1 MLKHLLCCLLL
12 ALAGAS
18 NAQSYFTDI
27 SENAIPAARK
37 SVRHIAPKQYRTVRL
52 NLEQLQ
58 PLLAAAPDRFKSAG
72 GADQE
77 AIVLSLPMP
86 DGTWERFRVAE
97 ASVMAPALQAKYPE
111 IRCYTGTGMDD
122 PTASLKCD
130 LTPQGFH
137 AMIRSARHAP
147 IFIDPYRQ
155 GDREHCIVY
164 RKQDLDAKEPFA
176 CSLDEEIAQQDK
188 AQNPAPDA
196 VGDCMFRRYRLALAC
211 TGEYANFHG
220 GTKPLVLAAMNTTM
234 NRVNGIYERDLSVT
248 MQIIANNDTLI
259 FLDPVTDG
267 YSNGNGSSMLTQNQT
282 KCSNLIGS
290 ANYDIGHVFSTGGGG
305 IAGLGVV
312 CNNSTKARGVTGRGA
327 PIGDPFDVDYV
338 AHEMGHQFDADHT
351 QNNSCGRNP
360 ATAMEP
366 GSASTIMGYAGI
378 CSPNIQANSDA
389 YFHAINLQQIG
400 NYITTGP
407 GNVCP
412 VKTTTGNTA
421 PVVNAGADY
430 VVPKSTPFALTATGF
445 DADND
450 PITYCWEQMNNEI
463 ATMPPLATNAGG
475 PMFRSFDP
483 TTSPTRY
490 FPRLQDLVTNANTT
504 WERLPGV
511 ARPLNFRVTVRDN
524 KPTGGCTGEDNM
536 VVTVAGNAGPFVVT
550 EPSTATTWYVGEF
563 KTVTWDVAATDAAPV
578 NCSEV
583 RLLLSTDGGLTY
595 PFVLASSVPNTGSAM
610 VEVPDQVS
618 STCRVMAQAVGNVF
632 FDISDENFAIEVPL
646 VPTFFLSTSANSAE
660 QRCTGQTLLVDVDLI
675 ASGGFNGPVNL
686 SVDGAPA
693 SATVTISENPAL
705 PGAAVIIELSNLDQP
720 GVYPVTI
727 TAKSDTITRTAA
739 IELTVIENQPDV
751 ANLVSPADGTSGTPL
766 KQILSWDA
774 VPDALSYQVQ
784 MAVGAPV
791 FGPGNTVFDQTTN
804 ATSVTVSGLQAAT
817 VYYWR
822 VEATNACGTSGFSDF
837 FAFQTGQPECSFAF
851 AANDLPIAIPDTS
864 TALVTSSL
872 NISDSRVIADVNVGL
887 KINHSWVGDLAARLV
902 APDGTT
908 ALLFEHPGFPALSS
922 GCNGENLD
930 LQFDD
935 AALLTATDLE
945 NTCGNLPAIAGTFQP
960 IQLLNRFHDTP
971 ANGAWKL
978 EVADIF
984 PEDGGALVE
993 WNLTFCFYQPVSPA
1007 ELAVNNPLT
1016 LPDGSTEALTVSNL
1030 VLNTF
1035 SGNPDDAQFILTAL
1049 PQHGELLLNGF
1060 ALGVG
1065 DVFTQADILA
1075 GTVAYTNNGDGNS
1088 ADNFLFDAVDAG
1100 TGSWLHAQVFDIII
1114 LQNNLAVTA
1123 AVTQPLLC
1131 RDGATAQIT
1140 VQVAGGTPPL
1150 VFSLNGGAGQFLN
1163 VFGGLSAGMY
1173 TVVVT
1178 DDYGFTAEANVV
1190 VDNPPALDLSATA
1203 TNDDISVQANTGLPP
1218 FEYSLD
1224 GQNFQPEPLFENLP
1238 NGDYTVTLRDANG
1251 CTGTA
1256 TVMVYVGPVLIQ
1268 VITVGNVSCHGG
1280 ADGLLVVGAI
1290 GGVAP
1295 YQFSLDGVTF
1305 QPTSVFVGL
1314 SAGTYTVT
1322 VMDDSGNTAVAQT
1335 ATISEPA
1342 MIVVNAAVNL
1352 NAISVTASGGTGA
1365 LEFSLDGQTF
1375 QADGTFGGLTNGD
1388 YTVTV
1393 RDAKGCT
1400 ATTTATVAVPALVLT
1415 GLSINGEIL
1424 CAGQTVSVQVSVTGG
1439 VPPYAFSLDG
1449 GAYQLDSLFENVG
1462 GGVHE
1467 ILVRDAAGTEV
1478 SSQSFVFVEPDPINA
1493 AALVT
1498 ARTATIAAT
1507 GGTSP
1512 YQYALNGGVPQ
1523 DSNEFEN
1530 LPNGSYTVTV
1540 TDVNG
1545 CTETVEFEVNYV
1557 DLDGNSVA
1565 TNPACAGGSDGAIL
1579 LEVFGGTPPFE
1590 CSVNGGPCNLSD
1602 LSAGAYTIVV
1612 TDALGD
1618 TVEIDVTLTDPPVLT
1633 ISADATDDD
1642 ITATAT
1648 GGTGAL
1654 EYSLDG
1660 VVYQSSPVF
1669 PDLPNGLYTVFVRD
1683 ENGCVAESDSVLVDY
1698 VGTISPEKEW
1708 GLSVRPNP
1716 GSGLFLLVL
1725 HDAPEGTLRA
1735 DVFDAGGR
1743 LVFQQ
1748 KYEPANQKFSAP
1760 LDLTG
1765 FPAGTYTLR
1774 LVRGNQVGAVR
1785 LVKQ

>member
-1 MLKHLLCCLLL
+1 MLKYLLCCLLP
-12 ALAGAS
+12 ALAGAL
-18 NAQSYFTDI
+18 NAQNYFTDI
-27 SENAIPAARK
+27 SENAIPAARN

-52 NLEQLQ
+52 SLEQLQ
-58 PLLAAAPDRFKSAG
+58 PILSAAPDRFKPAG
-72 GADQE
+72 GAEQE

-86 DGTWERFRVAE
+86 DGTWERFLVAE

-111 IRCYTGTGMDD
+111 IRCYTGTGIDD

-137 AMIRSARHAP
+137 AMIRSTRHAP

-196 VGDCMFRRYRLALAC
+196 VGDCTFRRYRLALAC

-220 GTKPLVLAAMNTTM
+220 GTKPLILAAMNTTM

-248 MQIIANNDTLI
+248 MQLIANNDTLI

-267 YSNGNGSSMLTQNQT
+267 YSNGNGSSMLTQNQS
-282 KCSNLIGS
+282 KCNTIIGS

-351 QNNSCGRNP
+351 QNNACGRNP

-389 YFHAINLQQIG
+389 YFHAINLQEIG
-400 NYITTGP
+400 NFITTGP

-430 VVPKSTPFALTATGF
+430 IIPRSTPFALTAIGF
-445 DADND
+445 DADSD

-483 TTSPTRY
+483 GTSPTRY
-490 FPRLQDLVTNANTT
+490 FPRLQDLAANANTT

-511 ARPLNFRVTVRDN
+511 ARNMNFRVTVRDN

-550 EPSTATTWYVGEF
+550 DPNTATTWYVGEF
-563 KTVTWDVAATDAAPV
+563 KTVTWEVAATDAAPV

-595 PFVLASSVPNTGSAM
+595 PFVLANSVPNTGSAL
-610 VEVPDQVS
+610 VEVPNQLS
-618 STCRVMAQAVGNVF
+618 TTCRVMAQSVGNVF
-632 FDISDENFAIEVPL
+632 FDISDENFAIAVPL
-646 VPTFFLSTSANSAE
+646 VPTFFLSTSVNSSE
-660 QRCTGQTLLVDVDLI
+660 QRCTGQTLLVDVGLI
-675 ASGGFNGPVNL
+675 ASGGFNGPINL

-693 SATVTISENPAL
+693 NATVTISENPAM
-705 PGAAVIIELSNLDQP
+705 PGVAVTIEFANLDQP
-720 GVYPVTI
+720 GVYPLTI

-739 IELTVIENQPDV
+739 FELTVIENQPAV
-751 ANLVSPADGTSGTPL
+751 ANLVSPADGTSGIPL
-766 KQILSWDA
+766 KQTLSWDA

-784 MAVGAPV
+784 VAVGAPV
-791 FGPGNTVFDQTTN
+791 FAPGNTVFDQTTN
-804 ATSVTVSGLQAAT
+804 ATSVTVSGLQAGT

-837 FAFQTGQPECSFAF
+837 FAFQTGQPECGFTF

-864 TALVTSSL
+864 AALVTSSL
-872 NISDSRVIADVNVGL
+872 NISDSHVIADVNVGL

-930 LQFDD
+930 LEFDD
-935 AALLTATDLE
+935 AAVLTATDLE
-945 NTCGNLPAIAGTFQP
+945 NTCDNQPAIAGAFQP
-960 IQLLNRFHDTP
+960 IQLLDRFHDIP
-971 ANGAWKL
+971 VNGAWKM

-984 PEDGGALVE
+984 PEDGGSIVE
-993 WNLTFCFYQPVSPA
+993 WNLTFCFYQEVPPA
-1007 ELAVNNPLT
+1007 EILVNTPLT
-1016 LPDGSTEALTVSNL
+1016 LASGSTKALSIANL
-1030 VLNTF
+1030 VLNIS
-1035 SGNPDDAQFILTAL
+1035 SGNPADGVFTLLTVPQYGAL
-1049 PQHGELLLNGF
+1049 ILNGSP
-1060 ALGVG
+1060 LVVG
-1065 DVFTQADILA
+1065 DLFTQADILS
-1075 GTVAYTNNGDGNS
+1075 GDLVYINS
-1088 ADNFLFDAVDAG
+1088 GDTATADAFVFDATDVG
-1100 TGSWLHAQVFDIII
+1100 TNGWIHGATFHIVVV
-1114 LQNNLAVTA
+1114 QNDLAVTA
-1123 AVTQPLLC
+1123 EVTQPLLC

-1150 VFSLNGGAGQFLN
+1150 VFSLNGGTGQFLN
-1163 VFGGLSAGMY
+1163 VFGNLSAGIY

-1190 VDNPPALDLSATA
+1190 VDNPPALNLSATA
-1203 TNDDISVQANTGLPP
+1203 TNDDISVQANSGLPP

-1224 GQNFQPEPLFENLP
+1224 GQSFQSEPLFEDLP

-1256 TVMVYVGPVLIQ
+1256 TVTVFVGPLTAQ
-1268 VITVGNVSCHGG
+1268 LITVGNVTCPGG

-1314 SAGTYTVT
+1314 STGTYTVT
-1322 VMDDSGNTAVAQT
+1322 VLDDSGNTAVVQT
-1335 ATISEPA
+1335 ATISEPP
-1342 MIVVNAAVNL
+1342 MMVVNAVVNL
-1352 NAISVTASGGTGA
+1352 NTISVTASGGTGA
-1365 LEFSLDGQTF
+1365 LAFSLDGQTF
-1375 QADGTFGGLTNGD
+1375 QADGTFGGLANGD

-1393 RDAKGCT
+1393 RDANGCT
-1400 ATTTATVAVPALVLT
+1400 ATTTSTVAVPPLVLA
-1415 GLSINGEIL
+1415 GLGINGEIL
-1424 CAGQTVSVQVSVTGG
+1424 CAGQTVSVLVSVAGG

-1449 GAYQLDSLFENVG
+1449 GAYQPDSLFENVG

-1493 AALVT
+1493 AALVA
-1498 ARTATIAAT
+1498 ARTATVAAT

-1512 YQYALNGGVPQ
+1512 YQYALNGSTPQ

-1540 TDVNG
+1540 TDANG
-1545 CTETVEFEVNYV
+1545 CTETVEFEVSYV
-1557 DLDGNSVA
+1557 DLSGNIAV

-1602 LSAGAYTIVV
+1602 LSAGTYTVV
-1612 TDALGD
+1612 ITDALGD
-1618 TVEIDVTLTDPPVLT
+1618 TIQIEAVLTDPPALI
-1633 ISADATDDD
+1633 ISADAADND

-1648 GGTGAL
+1648 GGTGTL
-1654 EYSLDG
+1654 EFSLDG
-1660 VVYQSSPVF
+1660 ATYQPAPVF
-1669 PDLPNGLYTVFVRD
+1669 ADLPNGVYTVFVRD
-1683 ENGCVAESDSVLVDY
+1683 ENGCVAESDTVLVDY
-1698 VGTISPEKEW
+1698 VGTVSPEQAW
-1708 GLSVRPNP
+1708 GMTVRPNP
-1716 GSGLFLLVL
+1716 GTGYYLLVL
-1725 HDAPEGTLRA
+1725 NQAPAGVLRT

-1748 KYEPANQKFSAP
+1748 KYEPTQPQYSAP

-1774 LVRGNQVGAVR
+1774 LVSGNQVGAVR
-1785 LVKQ
+1785 VIKQ